1 MKSPKSCRFRLR
13 GEQVHRAELSGF
25 RVRHTYAPHKIRLL
39 WEFES
44 RDANHPERH
53 FPTIAEG
60 IFDSVSAKRWPRVV
74 AATTS
79 GAILAVTAVGAGA
92 TAVLNQ
98 LEGNITALDVSEQ
111 TGSSIESTD
120 SVVIDETT
128 GETAPFNVLLMGS
141 DSRVGKDNRGY
152 GSAAEFGTSERS
164 DTTILLHVNADRSAA
179 TAVSIPRDTLITLP
193 QCKVDGKTVGGG
205 TGKFNEAMTLGGPGC
220 TLKAVEEMSGMT
232 IDNFMVIDFGA
243 FKRITEAIGGVEIC
257 LSEPVND
264 PLSGLKLDAGTHI
277 VSGEEALAFVRARK
291 TLGDGSDTSRIRRQQ
306 AFLSSMARQ
315 VLSSG
320 TLLNPASLLGVLNA
334 ATESLTADPQLANID
349 NLRELAVSMKDLR
362 PGDITFTTLPWYPAG
377 DGANV
382 LMNKKKAKPLFR
394 SMINDTPWP
403 PKAANDQPLLRTAPQ
418 DIRVE
423 IINGTGIKGAGKKA
437 KKELRSEGFNVV
449 NVKNGPTVAQTTLI
463 YDPGWDVSAKTI
475 AYSAGATIQE
485 TQKGNGATM
494 QLIIGPDFTVAK
506 PVTISE
512 ALKDKTAN
520 VNTADES
527 FCAS

>member
-1 MKSPKSCRFRLR
+1 MS
-13 GEQVHRAELSGF
+13 
-25 RVRHTYAPHKIRLL
+25 T
-39 WEFES
+39 
-44 RDANHPERH
+44 
-53 FPTIAEG
+53 
-60 IFDSVSAKRWPRVV
+60 KRWPRVV
-74 AATTS
+74 AATVS
-79 GAILAVTAVGAGA
+79 CAILVVTAVGAGA
-92 TAVLNQ
+92 TVVLNQ

-111 TGSSIESTD
+111 TGSDVAGTD
-120 SVVIDETT
+120 SILIDEVT
-128 GETAPFNVLLMGS
+128 GETAPFNVVLMGS
-141 DSRVGKDNRGY
+141 DSRSGKDNRGY
-152 GSAAEFGTSERS
+152 GSAAKFGSGERS

-193 QCKVDGKTVGGG
+193 TCKVDGKTVGGG
-205 TGKFNEAMTLGGPGC
+205 SGRFNEAMTIGGPGC
-220 TLKAVEEMSGMT
+220 TLKAVEEISGMK

-257 LSEPVND
+257 LVEPVND
-264 PLSGLKLDAGTHI
+264 PLSGLKLDAGTHV
-277 VSGEEALAFVRARK
+277 VSGEQALAFVRARK

-334 ATESLTADPQLANID
+334 ATESLTTDPQLANIE
-349 NLRELAVSMKDLR
+349 NLRDLAVSMKDLR
-362 PGDITFTTLPWYPAG
+362 PSDITFTTLPWYPAG

-382 LMNKKKAKPLFR
+382 LFNKKKAKPLFK

-403 PKAANDQPLLRTAPQ
+403 PKTSADQPLLRTAPQ
-418 DIRVE
+418 DVRVE

-437 KKELRSEGFNVV
+437 KRELRSEGFNVV
-449 NVKNGPTVAQTTLI
+449 NVKNGPTVAQTTLV
-463 YDPGWDVSAKTI
+463 YDPGWDVSAKTL
-475 AYSAGATIQE
+475 AYSANVKVQE
-485 TQKGNGATM
+485 TLVGNGATM

-506 PVTISE
+506 PVIISE

-520 VNTADES
+520 VNTADEN